1 MNPCITNKTLLC
13 STWNSVQCYVLSWM
27 GGELGGEWMRVC
39 VAESLGGSPEAV
51 TTLLS
56 GYTPV
61 QNKQL
66 KKDES
71 MHKEDVGG
79 GVCVCVCIY
88 IYGIEWNITQP

>member
-1 MNPCITNKTLLC
+1 
-13 STWNSVQCYVLSWM
+13 
-27 GGELGGEWMRVC
+27 MRVC
-39 VAESLGGSPEAV
+39 VAESLGGSPETA

-71 MHKEDVGG
+71 MHKEDVGC
-79 GVCVCVCIY
+79 VCVCVCVYIYIY

>member
-1 MNPCITNKTLLC
+1 
-13 STWNSVQCYVLSWM
+13 
-27 GGELGGEWMRVC
+27 MRVC

-79 GVCVCVCIY
+79 VCVCVYIY
-88 IYGIEWNITQP
+88 IYIYIWN